1 MMKDHDMKIK
11 EIHEFFSKDF
21 QSLNIRYERKYEN
34 NFKRFNNGESSYD
47 LEQGQYD
54 EV

>member
-1 MMKDHDMKIK
+1 MKDHDIKIK

-21 QSLNIRYERKYEN
+21 QSLNIRHKQKFEN
-34 NFKRFNNGESSYD
+34 NFKRFNTGESSYD

>member
-1 MMKDHDMKIK
+1 MKDHDIKIK

-21 QSLNIRYERKYEN
+21 QALNIRNTRKYEN
-34 NFKRFNNGESSYD
+34 NFKRFSNGESSYD